1 MAFTQLQ
8 RYFTTEL
15 LYTADSMSH
24 TIQSVAQLFTPE
36 DRYNKYRLL
45 HQLASPSTDQESAS
59 MEKALLLLIHTYQ
72 NDIRAL
78 GAIRADHS
86 FEVACLVATQ
96 FQSSTQAIIGAL
108 LHEMI
113 AKEDVPLATI
123 QREFGDNVSNIVA
136 GVARLVEAAYLSR
149 ADLLARLREI
159 ISRPTPDHIHILL
172 VSMADC
178 LENLYRLDSFLPKE
192 QQLWTDL
199 AHQVYAPLASRLG
212 MHRIQSDLEDL
223 YLKFTRR
230 TIYDRIVTH
239 IQADRSTKEG
249 FLASFI
255 APIHLALQQQGVIH
269 TIQART
275 KSISSIYRKILK
287 DHAPL
292 EALHDLYAIRVVF
305 DSRLHDEYANC
316 WLICKLVSTLYAA
329 LPHKFKNWLSYPKAS
344 GYEALH
350 LTVMTQAGQMVEVQ
364 IRSRRMDT
372 IAEEGSAAH
381 WRYKSVARIEDFA
394 AIDGLWLRKVR
405 KFLKIPSIGNP
416 IHITTSNLY
425 IR

>member
-1 MAFTQLQ
+1 M
-8 RYFTTEL
+8 
-15 LYTADSMSH
+15 H
-24 TIQSVAQLFTPE
+24 SVAQLPTPQ

-45 HQLASPSTDQESAS
+45 YQFASPSTDEESAS
-59 MEKALLLLIHTYQ
+59 VEKALLLLIHTYQ
-72 NDIRAL
+72 NDTKTL
-78 GAIRADHS
+78 EAIGADHS
-86 FEVACLVATQ
+86 FEVACLLATQ
-96 FQSSTQAIIGAL
+96 FQSATQAIISAL

-113 AKEDVPLATI
+113 VRKDVSLVTI
-123 QREFGDNVSNIVA
+123 QREFGDDVSNLAA

-149 ADLLARLREI
+149 DDLLARLREI

-172 VSMADC
+172 VSMTDC
-178 LENLYRLDSFLPKE
+178 LENLYRLDSFLPQE

-212 MHRIQSDLEDL
+212 MHHLQSELEDL
-223 YLKFTRR
+223 CLKFSNRAM
-230 TIYDRIVTH
+230 YDRIVMY
-239 IQADRSTKEG
+239 IQANRSTKEG

-255 APIHLALQQQGVIH
+255 TPIHVALQQQGMIH

-275 KSISSIYRKILK
+275 KSIASIYRKIEK
-287 DHAPL
+287 DYASL
-292 EALHDLYAIRVVF
+292 ESVYDLYAIRVVF

-316 WLICKLVSTLYAA
+316 WLICKLVSTLYTA
-329 LPHKFKNWLSYPKAS
+329 LPHKFRNWLSYPKAS

-394 AIDGLWLRKVR
+394 AIDELWLRKVR
-405 KFLKIPSIGNP
+405 KFLKTPSIGNP